1 MKLSFLRA
9 LLVALI
15 CTFSLPVFADKVDI
29 NTATAEQLAA
39 NLKGIGPS
47 KAQAIVAYRNS
58 NGLFTT
64 VEQLVEV
71 KGIGQATLDK
81 NRERLSTGEK
91 PNAKADANAQNKI
104 ADK

>member
-15 CTFSLPVFADKVDI
+15 CTFSLPVFADKVNI
-29 NTATAEQLAA
+29 NTATAEQLAD
-39 NLKGIGPS
+39 NLSGVGPA
-47 KAQAIVAYRNS
+47 KAQAIVAYRNTK
-58 NGLFTT
+58 GLFTS

-71 KGIGQATLDK
+71 KGIGKATVDK
-81 NRERLSTGEK
+81 NRERLSIGEK
-91 PNAKADANAQNKI
+91 STSKVKNKI